1 MITEIKTP
9 TNLDVT
15 LPPEELAGLLNASR
29 FLENSPAPALLLG
42 PDGQQVQLPEQ
53 VYKAL
58 LDVVKAM
65 SKRQAIAV
73 VPIEKKLTTQDA
85 ADFLGISRTT
95 LIKQLESGA
104 IPYEKLPGSRHRRIL
119 LSDLLDYQSRK
130 REQRRELF
138 RKMTRDA
145 EEDGLYD
152 DEILEKQG

>member
-1 MITEIKTP
+1 MVADIKSS
-9 TNLDVT
+9 TNQGVT
-15 LPPEELAGLLNASR
+15 LPPQELEGLLNTSR
-29 FLENSPAPALLLG
+29 FLENSPALALLLG
-42 PDGQQVQLPEQ
+42 PDGQQVELPEQ

-73 VPIEKKLTTQDA
+73 VPYEQKLTTQDA
-85 ADFLGISRTT
+85 ADFLGISRPT

-119 LSDLLDYQSRK
+119 LADLLDYQSRR

-138 RKMTRDA
+138 KQMVKDA
-145 EEDGLYD
+145 EEDGFYD
-152 DEILEKQG
+152 D

>member
-1 MITEIKTP
+1 MVADIKSS
-9 TNLDVT
+9 TNQGVT
-15 LPPEELAGLLNASR
+15 LPPQELERLLNTSR
-29 FLENSPAPALLLG
+29 FLENSPALALLLG
-42 PDGQQVQLPEQ
+42 PDGQQVELPEQ

-73 VPIEKKLTTQDA
+73 VPIEQKLTTQDA
-85 ADFLGISRTT
+85 ADFLGISRPT

-119 LSDLLDYQSRK
+119 LADLLDYQSRR

-138 RKMTRDA
+138 KQMVKDA

-152 DEILEKQG
+152 A

>member
-1 MITEIKTP
+1 MTTEIKTP

-15 LPPEELAGLLNASR
+15 LPPEELEGLLNASR

-42 PDGQQVQLPEQ
+42 PDGQQVELPEQ

-58 LDVVKAM
+58 LNVVKAM

-73 VPIEKKLTTQDA
+73 VPIEKNLTTQDA
-85 ADFLGISRTT
+85 ADFLGISRPT

>member
-1 MITEIKTP
+1 MTTDIKTS

-15 LPPEELAGLLNASR
+15 LPPEELEGLLNASR

-42 PDGQQVQLPEQ
+42 PDGQQIELPEQ

-58 LDVVKAM
+58 LNVVKAM

-73 VPIEKKLTTQDA
+73 VSIEKKLTTQDA
-85 ADFLGISRTT
+85 ADFLGISRPT

-119 LSDLLDYQSRK
+119 LADLLDYQSRK
-130 REQRRELF
+130 REQRRVLF
-138 RKMTRDA
+138 RKMVRDA

-152 DEILEKQG
+152 VDILENQG

>member
-1 MITEIKTP
+1 MTTDIKTS

-15 LPPEELAGLLNASR
+15 LPPEELEGLLNTSR

-42 PDGQQVQLPEQ
+42 PDGQQIELPEQ

-58 LDVVKAM
+58 LNVVKAM

-85 ADFLGISRTT
+85 ADFLGISRPT

-119 LSDLLDYQSRK
+119 LADLLDYQSR
-130 REQRRELF
+130 RWEQRRELF
-138 RKMTRDA
+138 KQMVRDA

-152 DEILEKQG
+152 DEISENQG

>member
-1 MITEIKTP
+1 MTTEIKTP

-15 LPPEELAGLLNASR
+15 LPPEELGGLLNASR

-42 PDGQQVQLPEQ
+42 PDGQQVELPEQ

-58 LDVVKAM
+58 LNVVKAM

-85 ADFLGISRTT
+85 ADFLGISRPT

-145 EEDGLYD
+145 EEDDLYD

>member
-1 MITEIKTP
+1 MTTDIKTS

-15 LPPEELAGLLNASR
+15 LPPEELEGLLNASR

-42 PDGQQVQLPEQ
+42 PDGQQIELPEQ

-58 LDVVKAM
+58 LNVVKAM

-73 VPIEKKLTTQDA
+73 VSIEKKLTTQDA
-85 ADFLGISRTT
+85 ADFLGISRPT

-119 LSDLLDYQSRK
+119 LANLLDYQSRK
-130 REQRRELF
+130 REQRRVLF
-138 RKMTRDA
+138 RKMVRDA

-152 DEILEKQG
+152 VDILENQG

>member
-1 MITEIKTP
+1 MTTDIKTS

-15 LPPEELAGLLNASR
+15 LPPEELEGLLNASR

-42 PDGQQVQLPEQ
+42 PDGQQIELPEQ

-58 LDVVKAM
+58 LNVVKAM

-85 ADFLGISRTT
+85 ADFLGISRPT

-119 LSDLLDYQSRK
+119 LADLLDYQSRK
-130 REQRRELF
+130 REQRRVLF
-138 RKMTRDA
+138 RKMVRDA

-152 DEILEKQG
+152 VDILENQG

>member
-1 MITEIKTP
+1 MTTEIKTP

-15 LPPEELAGLLNASR
+15 LPPEELEGLLNASR

-42 PDGQQVQLPEQ
+42 PDGQQVELPEQ

-58 LDVVKAM
+58 LNVVKVM

-85 ADFLGISRTT
+85 ADFLDISRPT

>member
-1 MITEIKTP
+1 MAADIKSS
-9 TNLDVT
+9 TNQGVT
-15 LPPEELAGLLNASR
+15 LPPEELEGLLNTSR

-42 PDGQQVQLPEQ
+42 PDGQQVELPKQ

-58 LDVVKAM
+58 LDVVNAM

-73 VPIEKKLTTQDA
+73 VPYEQKLTTQDA
-85 ADFLGISRTT
+85 ADFLGISRPT

-119 LSDLLDYQSRK
+119 LADLLDYQSRR

-138 RKMTRDA
+138 KQMVKDA
-145 EEDGLYD
+145 EEDGFYD
-152 DEILEKQG
+152 D

>member
-1 MITEIKTP
+1 MITDIKTS

-15 LPPEELAGLLNASR
+15 LPPEELEGLLNASR

-42 PDGQQVQLPEQ
+42 PDGQQIELPEQ

-58 LDVVKAM
+58 LNVVKAM

-73 VPIEKKLTTQDA
+73 VSIEKKLTTQDA
-85 ADFLGISRTT
+85 ADFLGISRPT

-119 LSDLLDYQSRK
+119 LADLLDYQSRK
-130 REQRRELF
+130 REQRRVLF
-138 RKMTRDA
+138 RKMVRDA

-152 DEILEKQG
+152 VDILENQG

>member
-1 MITEIKTP
+1 MTTDINTS

-15 LPPEELAGLLNASR
+15 LPPEELEGLLNASR

-42 PDGQQVQLPEQ
+42 PDGQQIELPEQ

-58 LDVVKAM
+58 LNVVKAM

-73 VPIEKKLTTQDA
+73 VPIEQKLTTQDA
-85 ADFLGISRTT
+85 ADFLGISRPT

-119 LSDLLDYQSRK
+119 LADLLDYQSRK
-130 REQRRELF
+130 REQRRVLF
-138 RKMTRDA
+138 RKMVRDA

-152 DEILEKQG
+152 VDILENQG

>member
-1 MITEIKTP
+1 MTTEIKTP

-15 LPPEELAGLLNASR
+15 LPPEELEGLLNASR

-42 PDGQQVQLPEQ
+42 SDGQQVELPEQ

-58 LDVVKAM
+58 LNVVKAM

-85 ADFLGISRTT
+85 ADFLGISRPT
-95 LIKQLESGA
+95 LIKQLQSGA

>member
-1 MITEIKTP
+1 MTTDIKTS

-15 LPPEELAGLLNASR
+15 LPPEELEGLLNASR

-42 PDGQQVQLPEQ
+42 PDGQQIELPEQ

-58 LDVVKAM
+58 LNVVKAM

-73 VPIEKKLTTQDA
+73 VSIEKKLTTQDA
-85 ADFLGISRTT
+85 ADFLGISRPT

-104 IPYEKLPGSRHRRIL
+104 IPYEKLPGSRHRRL
-119 LSDLLDYQSRK
+119 LLADLLDYQSRK
-130 REQRRELF
+130 REQRRVLF
-138 RKMTRDA
+138 RKMVRDA

-152 DEILEKQG
+152 VDILENQG

>member
-1 MITEIKTP
+1 MTTDIKSS
-9 TNLDVT
+9 TNQGVT
-15 LPPEELAGLLNASR
+15 LPPQELEGLLNTSR

-42 PDGQQVQLPEQ
+42 PDGQQVELPEQ
-53 VYKAL
+53 VYQAL

-73 VPIEKKLTTQDA
+73 VPIEQKLTTQDA
-85 ADFLGISRTT
+85 ADFLGISRPT

-119 LSDLLDYQSRK
+119 LADLLDYQSRR

-138 RKMTRDA
+138 KQMVKDA
-145 EEDGLYD
+145 EEAGFYD
-152 DEILEKQG
+152 D

>member
-1 MITEIKTP
+1 MDTDIKSS
-9 TNLDVT
+9 TNQGVT
-15 LPPEELAGLLNASR
+15 LPPEELEGLLNTSC

-42 PDGQQVQLPEQ
+42 PDGQQVELPEQ

-73 VPIEKKLTTQDA
+73 VPYEQKLTTQDA
-85 ADFLGISRTT
+85 ADFLGISRPT

-119 LSDLLDYQSRK
+119 LADLLDYQSRR

-138 RKMTRDA
+138 KQMVKDA
-145 EEDGLYD
+145 EEDGFYD
-152 DEILEKQG
+152 D

>member
-1 MITEIKTP
+1 MDTDIKSS
-9 TNLDVT
+9 TNQGVT
-15 LPPEELAGLLNASR
+15 LPPEELEGLLNTSR

-42 PDGQQVQLPEQ
+42 PDGQQVELPQQ

-73 VPIEKKLTTQDA
+73 VPYEQKLTTQDA
-85 ADFLGISRTT
+85 ADFLGISRPT

-119 LSDLLDYQSRK
+119 LADLLDYQSRR

-138 RKMTRDA
+138 KQMVKDA
-145 EEDGLYD
+145 EEDGFYD
-152 DEILEKQG
+152 D

>member
-1 MITEIKTP
+1 MTTDIKTS
-9 TNLDVT
+9 TNQGVT
-15 LPPEELAGLLNASR
+15 LPPEELEGLLNASR

-42 PDGQQVQLPEQ
+42 PDGQQIELPEQ

-58 LDVVKAM
+58 LNVVKAM

-73 VPIEKKLTTQDA
+73 VPIEQKLTTQDA
-85 ADFLGISRTT
+85 ADFLGISRPT

-119 LSDLLDYQSRK
+119 LADLLDYQSRR

-138 RKMTRDA
+138 KQMVKDA

-152 DEILEKQG
+152 VDILENQG

>member
-1 MITEIKTP
+1 MTTDINTS

-15 LPPEELAGLLNASR
+15 LPPEELEGLLNASR

-42 PDGQQVQLPEQ
+42 PDGQQIELPEQ

-58 LDVVKAM
+58 LNVVKAM

-73 VPIEKKLTTQDA
+73 VPIEQKLTTQDA
-85 ADFLGISRTT
+85 ADFLGISRPT

-119 LSDLLDYQSRK
+119 LADLLDYQSRK
-130 REQRRELF
+130 REQRRVLF
-138 RKMTRDA
+138 RKMVRDA

-152 DEILEKQG
+152 VDILEYQG

>member
-1 MITEIKTP
+1 MTTDIKTS

-15 LPPEELAGLLNASR
+15 LPPEELEGLMNASR
-29 FLENSPAPALLLG
+29 FLENSPAPAMLLG
-42 PDGQQVQLPEQ
+42 PDGQQIELPEQ

-58 LDVVKAM
+58 LNVVKAM

-85 ADFLGISRTT
+85 ADFLGISRPT

-130 REQRRELF
+130 REQRRVLF
-138 RKMTRDA
+138 RKMVRDA

-152 DEILEKQG
+152 VDILENQG

>member
-1 MITEIKTP
+1 MTTDIKTS

-15 LPPEELAGLLNASR
+15 LPPEELEGLMNASR
-29 FLENSPAPALLLG
+29 FLENSPAPAMLLG
-42 PDGQQVQLPEQ
+42 PDGQQIELPEQ

-58 LDVVKAM
+58 LNVVKAM

-85 ADFLGISRTT
+85 ADFLGISRPT

-130 REQRRELF
+130 REQRRVLF
-138 RKMTRDA
+138 RKMVRDA
-145 EEDGLYD
+145 EEDGLYAD
-152 DEILEKQG
+152 

>member
-1 MITEIKTP
+1 MVTEIKTP
-9 TNLDVT
+9 TTQDVT
-15 LPPEELAGLLNASR
+15 LPPEELEGLLNASR

-42 PDGQQVQLPEQ
+42 PDGQQVELPEQ

-73 VPIEKKLTTQDA
+73 VPIEQKLTTQDA
-85 ADFLGISRTT
+85 ADFLGISRPT

-119 LSDLLDYQSRK
+119 LADLLDYQSRR

-138 RKMTRDA
+138 KQMVKDA

-152 DEILEKQG
+152 DETSKK

>member
-1 MITEIKTP
+1 MVTEIKTP
-9 TNLDVT
+9 TNQDVT
-15 LPPEELAGLLNASR
+15 LPPEELEGLLNASR

-65 SKRQAIAV
+65 SKRQALAV
-73 VPIEKKLTTQDA
+73 VPSEQKLTTQDA
-85 ADFLGISRTT
+85 ADFLGISRPP

-119 LSDLLDYQSRK
+119 LADLLDYQSRR

-138 RKMTRDA
+138 KQMVRDA
-145 EEDGLYD
+145 EEDDLYD
-152 DEILEKQG
+152 DKTSEKQG

>member
-1 MITEIKTP
+1 MTTEIKTP

-15 LPPEELAGLLNASR
+15 LPPEELEGLLNASR
-29 FLENSPAPALLLG
+29 FLDNSPAPALLLG
-42 PDGQQVQLPEQ
+42 PDGQQVELPEQ

-58 LDVVKAM
+58 LNVVKAM

-85 ADFLGISRTT
+85 ADFLGISRPT

>member
-1 MITEIKTP
+1 MDTDIKSS
-9 TNLDVT
+9 TNQGVT
-15 LPPEELAGLLNASR
+15 LPPEELEGLLNTSR

-42 PDGQQVQLPEQ
+42 PDGQQVELPEQ

-58 LDVVKAM
+58 LDVVKTM

-73 VPIEKKLTTQDA
+73 VPYEQKLTTQDA
-85 ADFLGISRTT
+85 ADFLGISRPT

-119 LSDLLDYQSRK
+119 LADLLDYQSRR

-138 RKMTRDA
+138 KQMVKDA
-145 EEDGLYD
+145 EEDGFYD
-152 DEILEKQG
+152 D